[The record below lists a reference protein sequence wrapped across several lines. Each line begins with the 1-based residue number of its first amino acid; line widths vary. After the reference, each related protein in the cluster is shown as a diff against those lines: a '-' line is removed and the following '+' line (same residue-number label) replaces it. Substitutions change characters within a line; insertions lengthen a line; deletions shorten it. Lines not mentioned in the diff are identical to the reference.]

1 MKPDSSTHRLFLS
14 KQEIFHAPL
23 NLESV
28 YGGGPTKSSDLYDLS
43 ETGSEIFV
51 LGNTE
56 AMPWKRIPSTRNDF
70 HRQTEDRCSLLTFRP
85 VHFSRKLEWSPCEN

>member
-70 HRQTEDRCSLLTFRP
+70 HRQNGRPLLAADVPSRP
-85 VHFSRKLEWSPCEN
+85 FFAKA